1 MIATDDT
8 YSLEFVFFEKKGL
21 ELIGKPAQ
29 SLRKQYDVF
38 ETPPE
43 ISAWI
48 GHKFT
53 FVVKVL
59 TKKSIEN
66 PDPSFEVTRIKQ
78 KFGKQ
83 SIMQLSNVVNTIPGI
98 TSSIPIT
105 EKESL
110 PPLVPIISK
119 KIEDQV
125 CILHLYCYNLYAL
138 KYHSTMHK
146 YFIFLSS

>member
-1 MIATDDT
+1 LIATDDT

-66 PDPSFEVTRIKQ
+66 PDPPFEVK
-78 KFGKQ
+78 G
-83 SIMQLSNVVNTIPGI
+83 
-98 TSSIPIT
+98 
-105 EKESL
+105 
-110 PPLVPIISK
+110 
-119 KIEDQV
+119 
-125 CILHLYCYNLYAL
+125 
-138 KYHSTMHK
+138 
-146 YFIFLSS
+146 